1 MMAGA
6 AISMLPGLVLTV
18 LMHRYIFKGIAIGSG
33 FGGRERRIFA
43 PGVRV
48 PLTIRGYLGALSM
61 SRG

>member
-33 FGGRERRIFA
+33 FGGR
-43 PGVRV
+43 
-48 PLTIRGYLGALSM
+48 
-61 SRG
+61 